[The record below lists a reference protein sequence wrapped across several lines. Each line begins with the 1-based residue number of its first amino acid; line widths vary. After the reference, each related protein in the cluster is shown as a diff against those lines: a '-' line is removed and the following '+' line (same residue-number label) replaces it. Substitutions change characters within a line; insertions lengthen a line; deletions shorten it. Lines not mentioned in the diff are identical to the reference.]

1 MEKRRKKRKI
11 KVGRIIILAIIIGLI
26 IIALFNIS
34 NIKTLFNNNYG
45 YSHDAV
51 AIFKE
56 NNIYD
61 YVIDKKKYSKTL
73 EVAITSNKF
82 DKKYL
87 DEYLNVNYVE
97 DNDFIDNVNTLLNI
111 GYNSNEINTI
121 YENVKDSV
129 DIITSKKYNKE
140 LVNYFKLDYFN
151 ENNLERYMDYEN
163 DKNIFDS
170 VYDTSSLIDEYNY
183 EDTVTFVNANLDKEY
198 YTNDINLN
206 NEEAEKLDVIVN
218 KYYKLDKNYVPSDLE
233 LINSKFS
240 ASDQKMRS
248 IAKKAFEDMCE
259 KALNDNIKIYAGS
272 TYRSYDYQLGLYN
285 RYVLKD
291 GFAGAETYSARA
303 GYSEHQLGLAVDIL
317 NGKWDYVSEDDKE
330 YEWLIN
336 NSYNYGFILRYPR
349 GSEYITGY
357 MFEDWH
363 FRYLGIELATKVYNS
378 GLTYD
383 EYVARNLK

>member
-11 KVGRIIILAIIIGLI
+11 KVGRIIILVLILSLI

-45 YSHDAV
+45 YSNDVV

-111 GYNSNEINTI
+111 GYDSKEINTI

-129 DIITSKKYNKE
+129 DIITNKKYNKE

-151 ENNLERYMDYEN
+151 EDNLERYMDYEN

-198 YTNDINLN
+198 YTNDINLS

-233 LINSKFS
+233 LISSKFS
-240 ASDQKMRS
+240 ANNQKMRS
-248 IAKKAFEDMCE
+248 VAKEAFEDMCE
-259 KALNDNIKIYAGS
+259 KALNENIKIYAGS

-291 GFAGAETYSARA
+291 GFSGAETYSARA

-383 EYVARNLK
+383 EYVARGL